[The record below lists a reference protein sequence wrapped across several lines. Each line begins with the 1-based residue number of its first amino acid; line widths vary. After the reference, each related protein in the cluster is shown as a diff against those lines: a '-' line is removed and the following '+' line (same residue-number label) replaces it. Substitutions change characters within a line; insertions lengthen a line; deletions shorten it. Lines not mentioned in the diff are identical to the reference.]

1 MANRKITDLAA
12 ATTPLAG
19 TELFETVQSGVSKKV
34 AAADVANTATAI
46 AYGSLSGRAYL
57 SAYSSVDQTG
67 SVSAG
72 TACRFNTTSFSSGIS
87 IANDGGGNPTRIT
100 FTAAGTYM
108 VAPSIQLKNSD
119 SSDHDATIW
128 FAKNGTNIANSA
140 TVITVPKAADGG
152 AAYFQIVFYEQVT
165 AGQYIEVYWL
175 PENASVTVD
184 ATAAGAIAP
193 AIPSVIL
200 CSERIA

>member
-1 MANRKITDLAA
+1 MATKKISELPAS
-12 ATTPLAG
+12 TTPLSG
-19 TELFETVQSGVSKKV
+19 TELFEVVQSGVSKNV
-34 AAADVANTATAI
+34 AAADIANSATAI
-46 AYGSLSGRAYL
+46 PYTSLSGRAYI

-72 TACRFNTTSFSSGIS
+72 TACRFNATSFSSGIS
-87 IANDGGGNPTRIT
+87 ITNDGGGNPTRIT

-108 VAPSIQLKNSD
+108 IAPSIQFKNSD
-119 SSDHDATIW
+119 SSDHDATVW

-140 TVITVPKAADGG
+140 TIITVPKAADGG

-165 AGQYIEVYWL
+165 AGQYVEVYWL
-175 PENASVTVD
+175 PENAAVTVD